1 MTAAGFRRGLI
12 AALPF
17 LLSNGAAGLVMG
29 LTYKGLGLGAEHA
42 ILFSLLVY
50 SATAQAITLSMWLI
64 RCRSSPWS
72 SPALPRIHD
81 TY

>member
-1 MTAAGFRRGLI
+1 MTMAGFRRGLV

-29 LTYKGLGLGAEHA
+29 LTYKGLGLGASHA

-50 SATAQAITLSMWLI
+50 SATA
-64 RCRSSPWS
+64 
-72 SPALPRIHD
+72 
-81 TY
+81 